1 MYHVTVHASRIVSCT
16 NHRINK
22 RGIYEDTV
30 GYRIRDIHHASDML
44 HVITTGFLT
53 GHVSTPART
62 TMALLIVIRSPM
74 F

>member
-30 GYRIRDIHHASDML
+30 GYRRDIHHASDML

-53 GHVSTPART
+53 GHVSTPARAT
-62 TMALLIVIRSPM
+62 LVLIIVIWSPN